1 MIWGLIGGVLL
12 SLLASE
18 IYASC
23 PWLTTALL
31 KRAKRALPEEY
42 QDRYWEEWL
51 GELDAQ
57 RDFGNL
63 KKLGWALGVFLSS
76 GQTAKT
82 LQRALERGRGISS
95 EYNRAHMT
103 EKFQQMMADAGLE
116 EYVLQVRMAR
126 SASEALKATLSLGLL
141 PNIRMY
147 IVFFTFLFRER
158 GFKFFLDKETWR
170 S

>member
-1 MIWGLIGGVLL
+1 MIWGVIGGILL

-18 IYASC
+18 LYASC

-76 GQTAKT
+76 GRTAKT
-82 LQRALERGRGISS
+82 LHNAIGQGRHVTSPQSQLYNLED
-95 EYNRAHMT
+95 
-103 EKFQQMMADAGLE
+103 EKFFSYL
-116 EYVLQVRMAR
+116 
-126 SASEALKATLSLGLL
+126 
-141 PNIRMY
+141 
-147 IVFFTFLFRER
+147 RER
-158 GFKFFLDKETWR
+158 DAFDNIFKLFWVILRGSWSVKARFFITSSKVLIEETR
-170 S
+170 EASATIRRRNRR